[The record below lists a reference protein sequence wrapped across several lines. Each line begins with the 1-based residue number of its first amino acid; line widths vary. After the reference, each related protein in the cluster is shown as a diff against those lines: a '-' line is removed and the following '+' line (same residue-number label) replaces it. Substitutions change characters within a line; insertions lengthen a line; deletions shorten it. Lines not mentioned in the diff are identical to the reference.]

1 MKMVSGSAKRT
12 AAIGKVISKYL
23 KPGDI
28 VCLQGNLGS
37 GKTVLAK
44 GIASGLGVDPRSVM
58 SPTFVLIRQYL
69 GGRMPVYH
77 LDLYRLGSCDD
88 IAGLGYEE
96 YLYGQGVCLIEWA
109 DRMSLLMP
117 HDCLTIAMKVDGDT
131 SRLLRLKPRGSRY
144 EILARQIYECFRDRY
159 DD

>member
-1 MKMVSGSAKRT
+1 MKIVSRSVKQT
-12 AAIGKVISKYL
+12 IAIGKAISRYL
-23 KPGDI
+23 EPGDI
-28 VCLQGNLGS
+28 VCLEGNLGS

-44 GIASGLGVDPRSVM
+44 GVASGLGVDPKAVM

-77 LDLYRLGSCDD
+77 FDLYRLGSCDD

-109 DRMSLLMP
+109 DRMSVLMP
-117 HDCLTIAMKVDGDT
+117 QDCLTIAMQVHGDN
-131 SRLLRLKPRGSRY
+131 SRLLRLKPRGRRY
-144 EILARQIYECFRDRY
+144 EILARQVYERFRD
-159 DD
+159 